1 MTIEELYKIL
11 LNDKPSE
18 ELKNKEKELFVLIPE
33 LVICKGFDQKN
44 DWHIYDVY
52 EHTLHVV
59 DNVEND
65 DILRMSAL
73 FHDIG
78 KPSTYTEDENKIG
91 HFYNHW
97 NESVSIFNRY
107 KDKFDLT
114 DEEIKLIINSIYYHD
129 INLDK
134 ITKEELEILIERIG
148 IENMDLLFNLKR
160 ADLLAQSKEF
170 HNLLINI
177 NNQEQNPCNRP
188 FGYERE
194 QRKQC
199 LI

>member
-1 MTIEELYKIL
+1 MNYEELLNIL
-11 LNDKPSE
+11 LSDNVYE
-18 ELKNKEKELFVLIPE
+18 QIKEHEQDIFLLIPE
-33 LVICKGFDQKN
+33 LKKCKGFNQNNK
-44 DWHIYDVY
+44 WHIYDVY
-52 EHTLHVV
+52 EHILHVV
-59 DNVEND
+59 SGVDKNKCVR
-65 DILRMSAL
+65 IAAF

-114 DEEIKLIINSIYYHD
+114 DEEIKLIINLIYYHD

-134 ITKEELEILIERIG
+134 ITKEELEILIERIC
-148 IENMDLLFNLKR
+148 IENIDLLFNLKR

-177 NNQEQNPCNRP
+177 NNQEQAII
-188 FGYERE
+188 
-194 QRKQC
+194 K
-199 LI
+199 IKK